1 MKKWIACL
9 LCLAMLTAP
18 VSVSAAALKNNPEA
32 ASVNVPQLHINTV
45 NGNGASL
52 KKEDGYTD
60 AKFSADGGQEEH
72 IIVKVRG
79 NSTAMTAKKSFT
91 FKFDKKKELY
101 GMGKGKKWVLL
112 ANPFDPTLLR
122 NYIAFDFAQELGLSY
137 TSEQKIVE
145 LWLDGKFRGCYT
157 LMEPVQA
164 GKDRVDLD
172 VDGNKDFM
180 LEYERLRTDEGT
192 TYITVN
198 NLRFGISE
206 PDEPDEGQVAYITQ
220 TLKRLTDIINSGD
233 RVSIEAAID
242 IPSFA
247 KFYLLNEFI
256 KTNDFNFS
264 SVFFYYKDGKFYA
277 GPPWDYDLSMGNV
290 NKDFSSNSASA
301 FRTDGMQI
309 SDKLFYKKLCSYG
322 WFMLE
327 VRREYARHADY
338 IGRLYP
344 DGGMIDSLANT
355 YSDVFDRNY
364 TTAGWSM
371 RYLINVMMQPLPT
384 YGENLA
390 FLKNWCDERDKWLSN
405 EFELDST
412 SYLIGDSDGNGVV
425 DINDVTT
432 VQRLLA
438 NKIKDKNGT
447 ITLRGSVTGEPLG
460 ISDATSVQKYLAF
473 IPTKYQIGQTGKEN
487 FS

>member
-1 MKKWIACL
+1 
-9 LCLAMLTAP
+9 MLTAP

-192 TYITVN
+192 TYIT
-198 NLRFGISE
+198 
-206 PDEPDEGQVAYITQ
+206 
-220 TLKRLTDIINSGD
+220 
-233 RVSIEAAID
+233 IEAAID

-338 IGRLYP
+338 ISRLYP